1 MRLYYI
7 REHTALLKEVIK
19 YMQAKEIIDKD
30 VSPHAPKEP
39 KAYETP
45 ELKQLGS
52 FEELTLRKRI
62 NVSVPG

>member
-1 MRLYYI
+1 
-7 REHTALLKEVIK
+7 
-19 YMQAKEIIDKD
+19 MQAKEMIDKD